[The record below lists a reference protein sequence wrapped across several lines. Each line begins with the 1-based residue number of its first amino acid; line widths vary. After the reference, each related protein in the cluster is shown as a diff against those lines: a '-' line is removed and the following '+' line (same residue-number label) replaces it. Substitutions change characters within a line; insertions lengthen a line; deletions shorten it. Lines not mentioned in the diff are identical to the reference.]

1 MRGTVQLYGG
11 SFSGMNIV
19 TKDYSDTINEGVYVT
34 DLLAPNRTYRHT
46 DGSVPADFY
55 IQTISDVKVYRA

>member
-19 TKDYSDTINEGVYVT
+19 TKDYSDMINEGVYVT
-34 DLLAPNRTYRHT
+34 DLLAPTGPIAIPT
-46 DGSVPADFY
+46 VPFRR
-55 IQTISDVKVYRA
+55 IFTSRRSRM